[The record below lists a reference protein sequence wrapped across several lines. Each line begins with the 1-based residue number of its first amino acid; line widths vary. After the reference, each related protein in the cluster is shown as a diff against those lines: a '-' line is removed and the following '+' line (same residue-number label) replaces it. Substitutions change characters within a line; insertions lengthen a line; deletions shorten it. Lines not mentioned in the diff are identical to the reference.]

1 MVDWWPGTSFA
12 MVDREIGT
20 HNSEEKEDM
29 IQNFALIAWPLLM
42 VLTAI
47 IPVVLGLREYRRT
60 R

>member
-20 HNSEEKEDM
+20 DNSEEKEDM

>member
-1 MVDWWPGTSFA
+1 MVNWWPGTSVA
-12 MVDREIGT
+12 IDDREFDT
-20 HNSEEKEDM
+20 DNSEEKEDM

>member
-1 MVDWWPGTSFA
+1 